1 MCRMPKR
8 TPADMFLECVF
19 VASRIAKAIVRPQP
33 IGGFPLSIEAEINNE
48 RERYEKEEEMRAH
61 I

>member
-1 MCRMPKR
+1 MSI
-8 TPADMFLECVF
+8 ECVF
-19 VASRIAKAIVRPQP
+19 LATRIAKAIVRSQP
-33 IGGFPLSIEAEINNE
+33 IGDFPLSIETRINNE

>member
-1 MCRMPKR
+1 MPKR
-8 TPADMFLECVF
+8 TPANMSIECVF
-19 VASRIAKAIVRPQP
+19 LATRIAKAIVRSQP
-33 IGGFPLSIEAEINNE
+33 IGDFPLSIETRINNE